1 MKKSVRIILLLVSLL
16 GMVISGVQILKYYR
30 EEDQSESLN
39 QELIAQAVELVTQP
53 QETVGVSNPETAEKA
68 SSMPLNVNFDL
79 LLEQNKDIIA
89 WIYCPGTQIS
99 YPVVQSKDNDYYL
112 RRLLDGKRNTAGTIF
127 ADYRNAPDF
136 SDFNTLI
143 YGHNMR
149 NDTMF
154 GTLEEYK
161 DQAYY
166 EAHPVWYLLTP
177 DANYKVELAAG
188 YLVSENDEIYYM
200 RQTPEQQRIHLMEAF
215 EKSVFAADV
224 EIGETDKLVS
234 FSTCERGKDDKRF
247 ILTGILQQI
256 PE

>member
-1 MKKSVRIILLLVSLL
+1 MKKSVRVILLAVSLL

-39 QELIAQAVELVTQP
+39 RELISQAVELVTQP
-53 QETVGVSNPETAEKA
+53 AETATPETAEKVSA
-68 SSMPLNVNFDL
+68 VPLHVDFDQL
-79 LLEQNKDIIA
+79 WAQNKDIIA
-89 WIYCPGTQIS
+89 WIYCPGTPIN
-99 YPVVQSKDNDYYL
+99 YPVVQSADNDYYL

-149 NDTMF
+149 NETMF
-154 GTLEEYK
+154 GTLKEYK
-161 DQAYY
+161 NQAYY

-177 DANYKVELAAG
+177 QTNYKVELVAG
-188 YLVSENDEIYYM
+188 FLVSEYDAIYYM
-200 RQTPEQQRIHLMEAF
+200 RDTEEQQREHLLTLF
-215 EKSVFAADV
+215 EKSVFDANL
-224 EIGETDKLVS
+224 EMEETDKLVS
-234 FSTCERGKDDKRF
+234 FSTCERGQNDKRF
-247 ILTGILQQI
+247 ILTGILKPI

>member
-1 MKKSVRIILLLVSLL
+1 MKKSVRMILLVVSLL
-16 GMVISGVQILKYYR
+16 GMVISVVQILKYYR

-39 QELIAQAVELVTQP
+39 RELISQAVELVTLP
-53 QETVGVSNPETAEKA
+53 EETVGTSTPETAETA

-89 WIYCPGTQIS
+89 WVYCPGTQIS

-149 NDTMF
+149 NETMF
-154 GTLEEYK
+154 GTLKEYK
-161 DQAYY
+161 NQAYY

-177 DANYKVELAAG
+177 DANYKVELVAG
-188 YLVSENDEIYYM
+188 FLVSEYDAIYYM
-200 RQTPEQQRIHLMEAF
+200 RDTEEQQREHLLTLL
-215 EKSVFAADV
+215 EKSVFDANL
-224 EIGETDKLVS
+224 EMEETDKLVS
-234 FSTCERGKDDKRF
+234 FSTCERGQNDKRF
-247 ILTGILQQI
+247 ILTGILKPI

>member
-1 MKKSVRIILLLVSLL
+1 MKKSVRIILLAVFLL
-16 GMVISGVQILKYYR
+16 GMVISGVQIFRHYR
-30 EEDQSESLN
+30 EENQSASLN
-39 QELIAQAVELVTQP
+39 RDLIARAVELVTL
-53 QETVGVSNPETAEKA
+53 PETNAGTDAPEAAEKA
-68 SSMPLNVNFDL
+68 SSMPLHVNFDVL
-79 LLEQNKDIIA
+79 LAQNKDIIA

-149 NDTMF
+149 NETMF
-154 GTLEEYK
+154 GTLKEYR

-177 DANYKVELAAG
+177 EANYKVELVAG
-188 YLVSENDEIYYM
+188 YLVSDNDEIYYM
-200 RQTPEQQRIHLMEAF
+200 RQTPEEQRTHLKEAF
-215 EKSVFAADV
+215 EKSVFTAEV

-247 ILTGILQQI
+247 ILTGILKQI